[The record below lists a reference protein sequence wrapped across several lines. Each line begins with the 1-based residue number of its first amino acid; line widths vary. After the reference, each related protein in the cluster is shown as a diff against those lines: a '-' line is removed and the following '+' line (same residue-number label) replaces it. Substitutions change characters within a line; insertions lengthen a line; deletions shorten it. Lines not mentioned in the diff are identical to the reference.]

1 MADWGRSRR
10 ARGESPA
17 DKAQARPVSHEPDER
32 RADARSGGVHGG
44 GGGVHLTPDEELP
57 AAARVDEPDPGEGC
71 PWAEKADALAS
82 KPHGA
87 GRMDAGDAGLTQL
100 PVDGQL
106 EPDYR
111 DLRTY

>member
-1 MADWGRSRR
+1 MHGRGR
-10 ARGESPA
+10 
-17 DKAQARPVSHEPDER
+17 
-32 RADARSGGVHGG
+32 
-44 GGGVHLTPDEELP
+44 GGVHLTPEQDSELP

-71 PWAEKADALAS
+71 PWAEKADAS